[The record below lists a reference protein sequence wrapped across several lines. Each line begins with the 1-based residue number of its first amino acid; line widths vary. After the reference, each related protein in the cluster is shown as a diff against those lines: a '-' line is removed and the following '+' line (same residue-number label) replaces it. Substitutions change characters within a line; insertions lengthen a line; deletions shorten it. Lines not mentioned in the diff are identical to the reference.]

1 MNSNNTCI
9 SGHCNRFGTLDRTP
23 KGECICQIGFVGDRC
38 EYCDKGYVSSLPV
51 DHESVCDICQIGYH
65 KDGNTCQ
72 EGKCDQE
79 RTEQVDPTG
88 RCHCKVGYSGAQC
101 NECAQGH
108 SGDDCDHCNS
118 GFVMDKRGIC
128 HGILAY
134 ILILHFLVLFQFISE
149 GDCNP
154 VGTQNRTTN
163 GSCICNPTFEGAHCD
178 QCITGYLGSEC
189 DQCDEHFFFMD
200 GECKSCHLAGTRS
213 LFGNLQYNT
222 DGSCKCYPEFEGFL
236 CQDCKPG
243 HSGSLCQYCNET
255 TYKSSS
261 RECICK

>member
-134 ILILHFLVLFQFISE
+134 ILILHFLVLFNLFQREIAIPLVPKMLQPMAVVS
-149 GDCNP
+149 
-154 VGTQNRTTN
+154 VTLHLKVHIVTN
-163 GSCICNPTFEGAHCD
+163 ASLATLDLNVINVMNTFSLWMGNAKGA
-178 QCITGYLGSEC
+178 T
-189 DQCDEHFFFMD
+189 
-200 GECKSCHLAGTRS
+200 
-213 LFGNLQYNT
+213 
-222 DGSCKCYPEFEGFL
+222 
-236 CQDCKPG
+236 
-243 HSGSLCQYCNET
+243 
-255 TYKSSS
+255 
-261 RECICK
+261 

>member
-9 SGHCNRFGTLDRTP
+9 SGHCNRFGTLDRTQ
-23 KGECICQIGFVGDRC
+23 KGECICKIGFVGDRC

-88 RCHCKVGYSGAQC
+88 RCHCKDGYSGAQC

-134 ILILHFLVLFQFISE
+134 ILILHFLALFNLFQREIAIPLVPKMLQPMAVVS
-149 GDCNP
+149 
-154 VGTQNRTTN
+154 VTLHLKVHIVTN
-163 GSCICNPTFEGAHCD
+163 ASLATLDLNVINVMNTF
-178 QCITGYLGSEC
+178 
-189 DQCDEHFFFMD
+189 
-200 GECKSCHLAGTRS
+200 S
-213 LFGNLQYNT
+213 LWMGNAKVAT
-222 DGSCKCYPEFEGFL
+222 
-236 CQDCKPG
+236 
-243 HSGSLCQYCNET
+243 
-255 TYKSSS
+255 
-261 RECICK
+261 